1 MSDRRSTGM
10 ASVVFTDLVG
20 STELMAGV
28 GQEAFDDLRRDHFA
42 RLHGAV
48 AQNGGTEVKTL
59 GDGVL
64 AAFDSASDA
73 VACAVAMQQLV
84 TLQSQL
90 VSGGLAIR
98 VGVAVGEVSFE
109 GGDVFGRP
117 VVEAARL
124 VAVARGGQILTT
136 HAVRL
141 VAADRLAASFVE
153 MGPVQLK
160 GLPEVI
166 TFEVPWQPL
175 PGRPVPLPAL
185 LTDVTSIFVGRDR
198 ELGELR
204 RAWDD
209 TSRDAARIVLLAGE
223 PGVGKTRL
231 VAELAAQVHREGAT
245 VLAGRCDEGLGV
257 PFQLFVEPLRHV
269 VDHLPSEELV
279 DRLGRFSGDLV
290 RLVPE
295 LTDKVPGLPPPLD
308 ADPESER
315 YRAFDAVASW
325 LGDVAADR
333 PVLLVLDDL
342 HWAAKPNLLL
352 LRHVVRSPSPPR
364 LLVVG
369 TYRDTELG
377 PDHPLVELLADLRR
391 GTATQRIELGGLSQ
405 DGVTAYVR
413 EAAGRE
419 LHEQDVA
426 VARVLHAQTQ
436 GNPFF
441 VREVLRH
448 LTETGALQRRNG
460 RWATDLPVEHLGI
473 PEGVRD
479 VIRRRLS
486 RLSKRCHRLVRTAAV
501 VGLEFDLQVLAAA
514 VDLDAEEVL
523 TGLEEAIAA
532 RVVAESGTRALSYRF
547 THALMRETIYGDLST
562 ARRVTL
568 HRRVAEALETA
579 HAGDLEAHLQ
589 ALAHHYGRA
598 AVPGESNDDAVSFSR
613 RAGDQALVRLANND
627 AVRFYRQA
635 LDLLEGAPGPD
646 VSSARLDLLISLGE
660 AQRRA
665 GDPAHRDTLIAAC
678 RLAHDRGD
686 AQALATAA
694 LSNNRGMFAVIGTV
708 DEDRAAMLEAALE
721 AQDPGETTLRARLLA
736 NLAVEVVYGKDRS
749 RRHALSA
756 EALAM
761 ARRSGDQTSLAH
773 VLLARIVAIWGPDT
787 VEERLRTTEELLVAA
802 DRVDDPVLVCS
813 GCWHR
818 FIAATESG
826 DEDEAGRCLDR
837 SEQLTAELGQRT
849 MRWLTMILRANRTLW
864 RGHIEESKEIAER
877 AYEMGASAGHPDAF
891 LYYGIHLFNV
901 CFERGQMGA
910 IADGII
916 RIAASN
922 PGVTS
927 VRASLA
933 LLHAE
938 TDQLDQARP
947 VFESVVDELA
957 NIPREASWPRAV
969 TQSALVC
976 SRLGDRPRAAALFD
990 LLRPYATQTV
1000 CTGLSSAGSVD
1011 HYLGVLAATLG
1022 RLDEADGLL
1031 ARAETAHGRVPAPT
1045 WLARTRLER
1054 GRVLLQR
1061 GATGDPAKAHE
1072 LLTST
1077 LATARDYGLGR
1088 IERSAA
1094 DLLSQSRVP

>member
-1 MSDRRSTGM
+1 M

-20 STELMAGV
+20 STELMARV

-42 RLHGAV
+42 RLRGAV
-48 AQNGGTEVKTL
+48 VRNGGTEVKTL

-73 VACAVAMQQLV
+73 VACAIAMQQLV
-84 TLQSQL
+84 ALQSEL
-90 VSGGLAIR
+90 VRGQLAIR
-98 VGVAVGEVSFE
+98 VGLAVGEVSFE
-109 GGDVFGRP
+109 SGDVFGRP

-124 VAVARGGQILTT
+124 VALARGGQVLATQ
-136 HAVRL
+136 AVRL
-141 VAADRLAASFVE
+141 VAGDHPAASFSE
-153 MGPVQLK
+153 MGAVQLK
-160 GLPEVI
+160 GLPEVVA
-166 TFEVPWQPL
+166 FEVAWQPL
-175 PGRPVPLPAL
+175 PGCPVPLPAL
-185 LTDVTSIFVGRDR
+185 LTDVASIFVGRDR
-198 ELGELR
+198 ELGKLR
-204 RAWDD
+204 RAWDE
-209 TSRDAARIVLLAGE
+209 TSPDATRVILLAGE

-231 VAELAAQVHREGAT
+231 VAELATQVYREGAT

-257 PFQLFVEPLRHV
+257 PFELFVEPLRHF
-269 VDHLPSEELV
+269 VDHMPDDELV
-279 DRLGRFSGDLV
+279 HRLGRFSGELV

-295 LTDKVPGLPPPLD
+295 LADKVPGLPPPLD
-308 ADPESER
+308 ADPETER

-325 LGDVAADR
+325 LSDLAADR

-352 LRHVVRSPSPPR
+352 LRHVLRSPSLAR

-369 TYRDTELG
+369 TYRDTELA

-391 GTATQRIELGGLSQ
+391 GTAMQRIELGGLSQ

-413 EAAGRE
+413 EAAGRD

-426 VARVLHAQTQ
+426 VARALHAETQ

-448 LTETGALQRRNG
+448 LSETGALQRRNG
-460 RWATDLPVEHLGI
+460 RWDTALPVEHLGI

-486 RLSKRCHRLVRTAAV
+486 RLSKRCRRLVRAAAV
-501 VGLEFDLQVLAAA
+501 IGLEFDLQVLAAG
-514 VDLDAEEVL
+514 VDLDGEEVL
-523 TGLEEAIAA
+523 TGLEEAMTA
-532 RVVAESGTRALSYRF
+532 RVVVESPTRALTYRF

-568 HRRVAEALETA
+568 HRRIAEALETA
-579 HAGDLEAHLQ
+579 HAGDLEQHLQ
-589 ALAHHYGRA
+589 ALAHHYGWA
-598 AVPGESNDDAVSFSR
+598 AVPGATNANAVSFSR
-613 RAGDQALVRLANND
+613 RAGDQSLARLANSD
-627 AVRFYRQA
+627 AVRFYKQA
-635 LDLLEGAPGPD
+635 LDLLEASEGQD
-646 VSSARLDLLISLGE
+646 ESSPRLDLLISLGE

-678 RLAHDRGD
+678 RLARDRGD

-694 LSNNRGMFAVIGTV
+694 LSNHRGMFAVIGAV

-721 AQDPGETTLRARLLA
+721 AQGPAETALRARLLA

-761 ARRSGDQTSLAH
+761 AKRSGDQRALAH

-787 VEERLRTTEELLVAA
+787 VDERLFATEELLAVAG
-802 DRVDDPVLVCS
+802 RLNDPVLVCS

-818 FIAATESG
+818 FIAATEAG
-826 DEDEAGRCLDR
+826 EEAEANRCLER
-837 SEQLTAELGQRT
+837 SEQLATELGQRT
-849 MRWLTMILRANRTLW
+849 MRWLTMILRASRTLW

-877 AYEMGASAGHPDAF
+877 AYELGGSAGHPDAY

-910 IADGII
+910 IASDII
-916 RIAASN
+916 RIAAAN

-933 LLHAE
+933 LLYAE

-957 NIPREASWPRAV
+957 DIPREASWPRAV
-969 TQSALVC
+969 TQASLIC
-976 SRLGDRPRAAALFD
+976 SRLGDRARAATLFD
-990 LLRPYATQTV
+990 LLRPYAGHMV
-1000 CTGLSSAGSVD
+1000 CTGLSSAGSVE
-1011 HYLGVLAATLG
+1011 HYLGLLVATLG

-1031 ARAETAHGRVPAPT
+1031 ARAEVAHGRVPAPT

-1054 GRVLLQR
+1054 GRVLLER

-1072 LLTST
+1072 LLSST
-1077 LATARDYGLGR
+1077 LATAREYGLGR

-1094 DLLSQSRVP
+1094 DLLSQIRHP

>member
-1 MSDRRSTGM
+1 M

-20 STELMAGV
+20 STELMARV

-42 RLHGAV
+42 RLRGAV
-48 AQNGGTEVKTL
+48 VQNGGTEVKTL

-73 VACAVAMQQLV
+73 VACAIAMQQLV
-84 TLQSQL
+84 ALQSEL
-90 VSGGLAIR
+90 VRGPLAIR
-98 VGVAVGEVSFE
+98 VGLAVGEVSFE

-124 VAVARGGQILTT
+124 VALARGGQILATQ
-136 HAVRL
+136 AVRL
-141 VAADRLAASFVE
+141 VAADRLAASIVE
-153 MGPVQLK
+153 MGAVQLK
-160 GLPEVI
+160 GLSEVI
-166 TFEVPWQPL
+166 AFEVAWQPL

-185 LTDVTSIFVGRDR
+185 LTDVASIFVGRDR

-209 TSRDAARIVLLAGE
+209 TSRDATRVVLLAGE

-269 VDHLPSEELV
+269 IDHMPAEELV
-279 DRLGRFSGDLV
+279 DRLGRFSGELV

-295 LTDKVPGLPPPLD
+295 LADKVPGLPPPLD
-308 ADPESER
+308 ADPETER

-325 LGDVAADR
+325 LSDVAADR

-352 LRHVVRSPSPPR
+352 LRHVVRSPSLAR
-364 LLVVG
+364 LLIVG
-369 TYRDTELG
+369 TYRDTELA

-391 GTATQRIELGGLSQ
+391 GTAMQRIELGGLSRE
-405 DGVTAYVR
+405 GVTAYVR
-413 EAAGRE
+413 EAAGRD

-426 VARVLHAQTQ
+426 VAQALHAETQ

-460 RWATDLPVEHLGI
+460 RWGTDLPVEHLGI

-486 RLSKRCHRLVRTAAV
+486 RLSKRCHRLVRAAAII
-501 VGLEFDLQVLAAA
+501 GLEFDLQVLAAG
-514 VDLDAEEVL
+514 VELDGEEVL
-523 TGLEEAIAA
+523 TSIEEAIAA
-532 RVVAESGTRALSYRF
+532 RVVAESGTRTLTYRF
-547 THALMRETIYGDLST
+547 THALVRETVYGDLST

-568 HRRVAEALETA
+568 HRRVAEALETT
-579 HAGDLEAHLQ
+579 HAGDLEPHLQ

-598 AVPGESNDDAVSFSR
+598 ALPGATNGNAVSFSR
-613 RAGDQALVRLANND
+613 RAGDQALARLANYD
-627 AVRFYRQA
+627 AVRFYKQA
-635 LDLLEGAPGPD
+635 LDLLEASEGGD
-646 VSSARLDLLISLGE
+646 VSPARLDLLISLGE

-665 GDPAHRDTLIAAC
+665 GDPDHRDTLIAAC
-678 RLAHDRGD
+678 RLARHRGD

-694 LSNNRGMFAVIGTV
+694 LSNNRGMFATIGTV

-721 AQDPGETTLRARLLA
+721 AQDPAETTLRARLLA

-749 RRHALSA
+749 RRHTLSA

-761 ARRSGDQTSLAH
+761 ARRSGDQRTLAH

-787 VEERLRTTEELLVAA
+787 VEERLRATEELLAVAG
-802 DRVDDPVLVCS
+802 RIDDPVLVCS

-818 FIAATESG
+818 FIAATEAG
-826 DEDEAGRCLDR
+826 DEAEADRCLDR
-837 SEQLTAELGQRT
+837 SEQLATELGQRT
-849 MRWLTMILRANRTLW
+849 MRWLTMILRANRTLSM
-864 RGHIEESKEIAER
+864 GHIDESKEIAER
-877 AYEMGASAGHPDAF
+877 AYELGGSAGHPDAY

-910 IADGII
+910 IANDII
-916 RIAASN
+916 RIAAAN

-933 LLHAE
+933 LLYAE

-947 VFESVVDELA
+947 VFESVTDELA
-957 NIPREASWPRAV
+957 DIPREASWPRAV
-969 TQSALVC
+969 TQAALTC
-976 SRLGDRPRAAALFD
+976 SRLGDRARAATLFD
-990 LLRPYATQTV
+990 LLRPYAGQMV

-1011 HYLGVLAATLG
+1011 HYLGVLTATLR
-1022 RLDEADGLL
+1022 RLDEADILL
-1031 ARAETAHGRVPAPT
+1031 AQAETAHGRVPAPT

-1054 GRVLLQR
+1054 GRVLLER
-1061 GATGDPAKAHE
+1061 GATGDGAKAQE
-1072 LLTST
+1072 LLSST
-1077 LATARDYGLGR
+1077 LATAREYGLGR
-1088 IERSAA
+1088 IERSAV
-1094 DLLSQSRVP
+1094 DLLNQGRRP